1 MNNNII
7 STDTKIGTLNGT
19 LLVLLYSISA
29 SDIVRSCIL
38 AATGAAVSFIVSLM
52 CKWVAEKFKKGKT
65 NC

>member
-29 SDIVRSCIL
+29 ADIIRSCVL
-38 AATGAAVSFIVSLM
+38 AATGAAVSFVMSLF
-52 CKWVAEKFKKGKT
+52 CKWAWKKVQERKQ
-65 NC
+65 